1 MPKMLGQDYFLNVR
15 SIRNFNKIGLFGLA
29 GAFEQEFTVSPF
41 ILVKSISYVRN
52 KTTSSAELRGC
63 QLIEKAIY
71 FFLTVCFGSNAP
83 ASPKSKKQL
92 TIFTILNN
100 IA

>member
-1 MPKMLGQDYFLNVR
+1 MSQPTEVVQC
-15 SIRNFNKIGLFGLA
+15 GLA

-71 FFLTVCFGSNAP
+71 FFLTVCFGLNAP
-83 ASPKSKKQL
+83 ASPRHEMKEIQHRSKYR
-92 TIFTILNN
+92 
-100 IA
+100 AEAA